1 MPKQPKVNKKTYLAL
16 GNLILSFK
24 DLKSK
29 HFSQFFWW
37 NVNLRG
43 LREFILQ
50 KVQASVVERQ
60 KKKFCY
66 PSLSFGKEDARM
78 IILSASDRSRDST
91 AKRNLSVLFFTEKLV
106 FPLFST
112 VGFRV
117 EIERPWE
124 SFISK
129 ISSLTL
135 CSIWAARIFSGTK
148 NHASQGPTVQSTLVY
163 LYRWR
168 YPYHLVRFWLCF
180 VA

>member
-1 MPKQPKVNKKTYLAL
+1 
-16 GNLILSFK
+16 
-24 DLKSK
+24 
-29 HFSQFFWW
+29 
-37 NVNLRG
+37 VNLRG

-135 CSIWAARIFSGTK
+135 CSI
-148 NHASQGPTVQSTLVY
+148 
-163 LYRWR
+163 
-168 YPYHLVRFWLCF
+168 
-180 VA
+180 